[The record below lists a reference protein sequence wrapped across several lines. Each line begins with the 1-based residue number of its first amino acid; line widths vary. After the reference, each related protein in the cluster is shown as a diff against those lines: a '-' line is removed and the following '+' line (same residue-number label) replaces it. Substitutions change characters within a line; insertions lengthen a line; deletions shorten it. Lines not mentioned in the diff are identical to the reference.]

1 MNKEKLK
8 IVGLIALV
16 LLLVAG
22 TFVGNI
28 YFNIPMEAFPYIFS
42 LAAMILVGIGRVF
55 SKGEEKPLPKPTHE
69 NILRSKLA
77 VSAGIA
83 GLAVIFGIGI
93 GLHTISYFE
102 KIGKNPSPFWLFAV
116 LIGVPIAALIFFFTN
131 RSRIIKDM
139 SNRPLDADRG

>member
-1 MNKEKLK
+1 MNNEKLK

-16 LLLVAG
+16 LLLVAV

-55 SKGEEKPLPKPTHE
+55 SKGEEKPLPKPTKE

-77 VSAGIA
+77 VSAA
-83 GLAVIFGIGI
+83 LTGLAVILGIGI
-93 GLHTISYFE
+93 GFEIITYFE
-102 KIGKNPSPFWLFAV
+102 KAGKPPSFFWVIVV
-116 LIGVPIAALIFFFTN
+116 LSGVPTAALAFFFIN
-131 RSRIIKDM
+131 RTRIIRSM
-139 SNRPLDADRG
+139 SNRPLDTDRG

>member
-1 MNKEKLK
+1 MNNEKLK

-16 LLLVAG
+16 LLLVVG

-55 SKGEEKPLPKPTHE
+55 SKGEEKPLPKPTKE

-77 VSAGIA
+77 VSAA
-83 GLAVIFGIGI
+83 LTGLAVILGIGI
-93 GLHTISYFE
+93 GFEVITYFE
-102 KIGKNPSPFWLFAV
+102 KAGKTPSFFWVIVV
-116 LIGVPIAALIFFFTN
+116 LTGVPTAALAFFFIN
-131 RSRIIKDM
+131 RTRIIRSM
-139 SNRPLDADRG
+139 SNRP